1 MPLQILQ
8 EPAVEPL
15 TLAEAKLHLRV
26 DIPDD
31 DALISALITSV
42 RQYAETITRRAFI
55 QQVWSYVIDSF
66 PGPTLIGVPWGKTF
80 TLPRH
85 AIEIEKSRVQQVLAI
100 NYLDMSGTPQ
110 VMPTAEYV
118 VDTSS
123 EPCRI
128 TPVFGQIWPIP
139 LPQIGAVNVRFVAG
153 YAAPVVFDPSAGTMT
168 VQGAWKPYAAGD
180 AVQFS
185 NVGGLLPAGLSPG
198 TSYFIASVATPNVYT
213 LAAAPGGPAIVLTDA
228 GSGVSLVG
236 LVPEGIRSWMKIRM
250 TSLYEYRGDVVIPE
264 RGKVEPLAYVDRLLD
279 PYKVVF

>member
-110 VMPTAEYV
+110 VMPAADYT
-118 VDTSS
+118 VDYTS

-153 YAAPVVFDPSAGTMT
+153 YAAPVVFSGSTVA
-168 VQGAWKPYAAGD
+168 VQGAWKPYSVGD

-198 TSYFIASVATPNVYT
+198 TSYFIASVVAPNVYT
-213 LAAAPGGPAIVLTDA
+213 LATAPGGPAVVLTDA

-236 LVPEGIRSWMKIRM
+236 VVPEGIKSWMKIRM

>member
-55 QQVWSYVIDSF
+55 QQTWAYVIDSF

-85 AIEIEKSRVQQVLAI
+85 AIAIEKSRVQLVTAI

-110 VMPTAEYV
+110 VMPAADYT
-118 VDTSS
+118 VDYSS

-198 TSYFIASVATPNVYT
+198 TSYFIASVVAPNVYT
-213 LAAAPGGPAIVLTDA
+213 LAAAPGGPAISLTDA

-236 LVPEGIRSWMKIRM
+236 VVPEGIKSWMKIRM

>member
-15 TLAEAKLHLRV
+15 TLQEAKLHLRV

-31 DALISALITSV
+31 DALIAALITSV

-55 QQVWSYVIDSF
+55 QQTWAYVIDSF

-85 AIEIEKSRVQQVLAI
+85 AIEIEKSRVQQVLAV
-100 NYLDMSGTPQ
+100 NYLDMSGNPQ
-110 VMPTAEYV
+110 VMPPASYT
-118 VDTSS
+118 VDYTS

-139 LPQIGAVNVRFVAG
+139 LPQIGACNVRFAAG
-153 YAAPVVFDPSAGTMT
+153 YAAPVAFDPSTGTLA
-168 VQGAWKPYAAGD
+168 VQGTWRAYAVND
-180 AVQFS
+180 AVQLS
-185 NVGGLLPAGLSPG
+185 NVEGLLPVGLSPG
-198 TSYFIASVATPNVYT
+198 TSYFIASVVAPGVYT
-213 LAAAPGGPAIVLTDA
+213 LAATPGGPAISLTDA
-228 GSGVSLVG
+228 GSGVSLIGV
-236 LVPEGIRSWMKIRM
+236 VPEGIKSWMKVRM

-279 PYKVVF
+279 PYKVMF

>member
-55 QQVWSYVIDSF
+55 QQTWEYVIDSF
-66 PGPTLIGVPWGKTF
+66 PGPTLTGVPWGKTF
-80 TLPRH
+80 TLPQH
-85 AIEIEKSRVQQVLAI
+85 AIEIEKSRVQQVTAI
-100 NYLDMSGTPQ
+100 NYLDMGGTPQ
-110 VMPTAEYV
+110 VMPPSSYT
-118 VDTSS
+118 VDYTS

-139 LPQIGAVNVRFVAG
+139 LPQIGACNVQFVAG
-153 YAAPVVFDPSAGTMT
+153 YAAPVVFNGSTVA
-168 VQGAWKPYAAGD
+168 VQGAWKPYSVGD

-185 NVGGLLPAGLSPG
+185 NVGGLLPVGLSLG
-198 TSYFIASVATPNVYT
+198 TSYFVASVVAPGVYT
-213 LAAAPGGPAIVLTDA
+213 LAAAPGGPGISLTDA

-236 LVPEGIRSWMKIRM
+236 VVPEGIKSWMKIRM
-250 TSLYEYRGDVVIPE
+250 TSLYEYRSDVVIPE

>member
-85 AIEIEKSRVQQVLAI
+85 AIEIEKSRVQQVTAI
-100 NYLDMSGTPQ
+100 NYLDMSSTPQ
-110 VMPTAEYV
+110 VMPPSSYT
-118 VDTSS
+118 VDYSS

-198 TSYFIASVATPNVYT
+198 TSYFIASVVAPNVYT

-236 LVPEGIRSWMKIRM
+236 LVPEGIKSWMKIRM

>member
-55 QQVWSYVIDSF
+55 QQTWSYLIDSF
-66 PGPTLIGVPWGKTF
+66 PGPTIIGVPWGKTF

-85 AIEIEKSRVQQVLAI
+85 AIEIEKSRVQQVLAV

-110 VMPTAEYV
+110 GMPAADYT
-118 VDTSS
+118 VDYTS

-198 TSYFIASVATPNVYT
+198 TSYFIASVVAPNVYT
-213 LAAAPGGPAIVLTDA
+213 LAAAPGGPAVVPTDA

-236 LVPEGIRSWMKIRM
+236 LVPEGIKSWMKIRM

>member
-31 DALISALITSV
+31 DALITALITSV

-55 QQVWSYVIDSF
+55 QQTWAYVIDSF
-66 PGPTLIGVPWGKTF
+66 PGPTLTGVPWGKTF

-85 AIEIEKSRVQQVLAI
+85 AIEIEKSRVQQVLAV

-110 VMPTAEYV
+110 VMPAADYT
-118 VDTSS
+118 VDYTS

-139 LPQIGAVNVRFVAG
+139 LPQIGACNVQFVAG
-153 YAAPVVFDPSAGTMT
+153 YAVPVVFIGSTVA
-168 VQGAWKPYAAGD
+168 VQGAWEPYAAGD

-185 NVGGLLPAGLSPG
+185 NVGGLLPVGLSPG
-198 TSYFIASVATPNVYT
+198 TSYFIASVVAPNVYT
-213 LAAAPGGPAIVLTDA
+213 LAAAPGGPEISLTDA

-236 LVPEGIRSWMKIRM
+236 VVPEGIKSWMKIRM

>member
-55 QQVWSYVIDSF
+55 RQTWEYVIDSF
-66 PGPTLIGVPWGKTF
+66 PGPTLTGVPWGKTF
-80 TLPRH
+80 TLPQH

-100 NYLDMSGTPQ
+100 NYLDMSGNPQ
-110 VMPTAEYV
+110 VMPAAEYV
-118 VDTSS
+118 VDYSS

-139 LPQIGAVNVRFVAG
+139 LPQIGACNVQFVAG
-153 YAAPVVFDPSAGTMT
+153 YAAPVAFDPSAGTVA
-168 VQGAWKPYAAGD
+168 VQGAWKPYAVGD

-185 NVGGLLPAGLSPG
+185 NVSGLLPVGLSPG
-198 TSYFIASVATPNVYT
+198 TSYFIASVVAPGVYT
-213 LAAAPGGPAIVLTDA
+213 LAATPGGPAISLTDA
-228 GSGVSLVG
+228 GSGVSLIGV
-236 LVPEGIRSWMKIRM
+236 VPEGIRSWMKVRM

-279 PYKVVF
+279 PYKVMF